1 MRVFDFYLF
10 GTTLIFIGVYS
21 LFGFGQA
28 MITSGILVIIGTLFK
43 SLTDNIFHDE

>member
-1 MRVFDFYLF
+1 MKLVDFYLF

-28 MITSGILVIIGTLFK
+28 MIISGILVIIGALFK
-43 SLTDNIFHDE
+43 GLTDKIFHDE